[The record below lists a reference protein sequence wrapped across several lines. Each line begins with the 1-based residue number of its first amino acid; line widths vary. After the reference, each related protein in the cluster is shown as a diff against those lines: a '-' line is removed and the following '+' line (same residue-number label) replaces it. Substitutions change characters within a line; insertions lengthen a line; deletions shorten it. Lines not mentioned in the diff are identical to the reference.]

1 MCEVSD
7 KLQLCSCAKVDIDN
21 AKHYWVYYRFVKGQE
36 IELMGLTMMPVEID
50 EKTDLYN
57 RVLLKKLLNE
67 KAVFDKPIRPKKGDM
82 LKLSLHVKNESQKL
96 TYGFKYTK
104 GKWEEEEYDFF
115 LWAAQHK
122 ETKYGKIKNAIKNKN
137 D

>member
-57 RVLLKKLLNE
+57 RVLLKKLLVQHGRFFILAIPE
-67 KAVFDKPIRPKKGDM
+67 ILLRQLGILRADEDWSQTCTDQYHQKYDAPH
-82 LKLSLHVKNESQKL
+82 KL
-96 TYGFKYTK
+96 F
-104 GKWEEEEYDFF
+104 
-115 LWAAQHK
+115 
-122 ETKYGKIKNAIKNKN
+122 
-137 D
+137 